1 LNQEISQGIGNF
13 VGLELQISVVRLAK
27 SILGE
32 HIFSDYRTPG
42 GMQSGHPYVEV
53 FDNTHRLYLVK
64 DGKEQILEIIFQ
76 MLHVSGWKETQ
87 RSRIPFP
94 AIDLHNDLGDLR
106 PKPRLG
112 TVWLLGEIG
121 SNLGVEFV
129 PVLELKVLP

>member
-1 LNQEISQGIGNF
+1 
-13 VGLELQISVVRLAK
+13 LELQISVVRLAK

-32 HIFSDYRTPG
+32 HIFSDTARLEECNPG
-42 GMQSGHPYVEV
+42 ILTFEV

-121 SNLGVEFV
+121 SNHGVEFV